1 MRSHPITDK
10 ASLSGVRRR
19 IRSELTGLGVEPSAL
34 FDCLVAV
41 TEACTNALLHGVDD
55 EGPVPQISWNIDGT
69 EARFFVQDFAGQEWS
84 MAAHPSSGLSHLSPQ
99 QAEERV
105 GGYGLNIMRGLM
117 DEVDIDVTQ
126 KGTVV
131 SLVKRFP

>member
-1 MRSHPITDK
+1 M
-10 ASLSGVRRR
+10 
-19 IRSELTGLGVEPSAL
+19 
-34 FDCLVAV
+34 
-41 TEACTNALLHGVDD
+41 TEVCTNALLHGVDD
-55 EGPVPQISWNIDGT
+55 DGPMPQISWNIDGT

-84 MAAHPSSGLSHLSPQ
+84 MAAHPSSGLSHLSAQ

-126 KGTVV
+126 KGMVV
-131 SLVKRFP
+131 SLVKRFL